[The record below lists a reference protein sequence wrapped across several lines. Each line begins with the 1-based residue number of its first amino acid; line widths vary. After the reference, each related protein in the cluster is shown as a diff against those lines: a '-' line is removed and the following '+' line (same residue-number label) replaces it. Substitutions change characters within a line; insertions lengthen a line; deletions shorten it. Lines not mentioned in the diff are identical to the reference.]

1 MIQILIGLVLMLI
14 LMGGHYDVSTGLYRL
29 RIDAFLMTMTV
40 FTFVLTSALL
50 LMCTIMGSTELPNSV
65 LYRINYLLA
74 TITYFPFTVGF
85 IFEEYMHGDVKQ
97 TIAGG
102 VLSIT
107 NSLIY
112 MFNLCVSYELRCLR
126 GRRRERQPKGG
137 KSKGAKKG
145 KGKGKKGGQSDID
158 ILMGRDRAA
167 GGAAGM
173 TGRIRNERDL
183 LATGDVETFHRLQ
196 QIQQMNRLLEND
208 PIMFHQQTSYM
219 LGAQQAYAQEQQQ
232 QYMAGGGGSPAAM
245 PAGLHS
251 GGASPA
257 AGGAPTG
264 DEFGRRG
271 GPRDDRL
278 ARRVVHEM
286 YRGEF
291 LPGEEYL
298 MQPAVGKEFIIP
310 IQVEGR
316 KSSQASASS
325 TPTEKSE
332 SESPKKGGKK
342 SPKKKGKKSPK
353 KGSKKGSKSKKKGSK
368 KGSKSK
374 KKGSKKGSKSKKKG
388 SKKGSKKKASKGKK
402 KKSKGKK
409 KKK

>member
-1 MIQILIGLVLMLI
+1 MTYYFTGFVRSPGGLLKMIQILIGLVLMLI

-74 TITYFPFTVGF
+74 TIAYFPFTVGF
-85 IFEEYMHGDVKQ
+85 IFEEYMHGDIKQ

-112 MFNLCVSYELRCLR
+112 MFNLCVSYELRCLKSR
-126 GRRRERQPKGG
+126 HYERKPKRKRSKHKG
-137 KSKGAKKG
+137 K
-145 KGKGKKGGQSDID
+145 KGKGKKGGMSEMD
-158 ILMGRDRAA
+158 ILMGRDRAS
-167 GGAAGM
+167 GATSGV

-219 LGAQQAYAQEQQQ
+219 LGAQQAYGQEQQ
-232 QYMAGGGGSPAAM
+232 QYMAQAGGGSPAAM
-245 PAGLHS
+245 TAG
-251 GGASPA
+251 SPA
-257 AGGAPTG
+257 AGGGPMA
-264 DEFGRRG
+264 DEFGRR
-271 GPRDDRL
+271 PRDDRL
-278 ARRVVHEM
+278 ARRVVHEV

-316 KSSQASASS
+316 K
-325 TPTEKSE
+325 TPTTSATTT
-332 SESPKKGGKK
+332 STTHST
-342 SPKKKGKKSPK
+342 
-353 KGSKKGSKSKKKGSK
+353 
-368 KGSKSK
+368 
-374 KKGSKKGSKSKKKG
+374 
-388 SKKGSKKKASKGKK
+388 AYVVM
-402 KKSKGKK
+402 
-409 KKK
+409 

>member
-85 IFEEYMHGDVKQ
+85 IFEEYMHGDIKQ

-112 MFNLCVSYELRCLR
+112 MFNLCVSYELRCLKS
-126 GRRRERQPKGG
+126 RRRERKPKGG
-137 KSKGAKKG
+137 RHKHRGRKS
-145 KGKGKKGGQSDID
+145 KGKKGGMSEID
-158 ILMGRDRAA
+158 VLMGRDRAA
-167 GGAAGM
+167 GATAGL
-173 TGRIRNERDL
+173 TGHIRNERDL

-208 PIMFHQQTSYM
+208 PIMFHQQTM

-232 QYMAGGGGSPAAM
+232 YMAQAGGGSPAAIA
-245 PAGLHS
+245 AGLHS
-251 GGASPA
+251 GGAPMA
-257 AGGAPTG
+257 
-264 DEFGRRG
+264 DEFGRR
-271 GPRDDRL
+271 PRDDRL
-278 ARRVVHEM
+278 ARRVVHEV

-316 KSSQASASS
+316 KTPTTSASTS
-325 TPTEKSE
+325 PSEKSE
-332 SESPKKGGKK
+332 SDSPKK
-342 SPKKKGKKSPK
+342 SPKKKGKKDSKHK
-353 KGSKKGSKSKKKGSK
+353 KKKSKKGSKRGSKHKKKR
-368 KGSKSK
+368 
-374 KKGSKKGSKSKKKG
+374 
-388 SKKGSKKKASKGKK
+388 SKKGSKKKHKKK

-409 KKK
+409 RKKKK

>member
-85 IFEEYMHGDVKQ
+85 IFEEYMHGDIKQ

-112 MFNLCVSYELRCLR
+112 MFNLCVSYELRCLKS
-126 GRRRERQPKGG
+126 RRRERKPKGG
-137 KSKGAKKG
+137 RHKHRGRKS
-145 KGKGKKGGQSDID
+145 KGKKGGMSEID
-158 ILMGRDRAA
+158 VLMGRDRAA
-167 GGAAGM
+167 GATAGM
-173 TGRIRNERDL
+173 TGHIRNERDL

-208 PIMFHQQTSYM
+208 PIMFHQQTM

-232 QYMAGGGGSPAAM
+232 YMAQAGGGSPAAM
-245 PAGLHS
+245 TAGLHS
-251 GGASPA
+251 GGAPMA
-257 AGGAPTG
+257 
-264 DEFGRRG
+264 DEFGRR
-271 GPRDDRL
+271 PRDDRL
-278 ARRVVHEM
+278 ARRVVHEV

-316 KSSQASASS
+316 KTPTTSASTS
-325 TPTEKSE
+325 PSEKSE
-332 SESPKKGGKK
+332 SDSPKK
-342 SPKKKGKKSPK
+342 SPKKKGKKGSKHK
-353 KGSKKGSKSKKKGSK
+353 KKKSKKGSKRGSKHKKKR
-368 KGSKSK
+368 
-374 KKGSKKGSKSKKKG
+374 
-388 SKKGSKKKASKGKK
+388 SKKGSKKKHKKK

-409 KKK
+409 RKKKK

>member
-1 MIQILIGLVLMLI
+1 MLI
-14 LMGGHYDVSTGLYRL
+14 LMGGHYDISTGLYRL

-85 IFEEYMHGDVKQ
+85 IYEEYMHGDIKQ

-112 MFNLCVSYELRCLR
+112 MFNLCVSYELRCLKSR
-126 GRRRERQPKGG
+126 HPERKPKRK
-137 KSKGAKKG
+137 KSKRKG
-145 KGKGKKGGQSDID
+145 KKGKGKKGGMSDID
-158 ILMGRDRAA
+158 ILMGRDQPA
-167 GGAAGM
+167 GATAGLS
-173 TGRIRNERDL
+173 GRVRNERDL
-183 LATGDVETFHRLQ
+183 LATGDVETFLRLQ

-208 PIMFHQQTSYM
+208 PIMFHQQTM
-219 LGAQQAYAQEQQQ
+219 LGAQQAYGQEQQ
-232 QYMAGGGGSPAAM
+232 QYMAQASGGSPST
-245 PAGLHS
+245 GLRS

-257 AGGAPTG
+257 AGGGPMA
-264 DEFGRRG
+264 DEFGRR
-271 GPRDDRL
+271 PRDDRL
-278 ARRVVHEM
+278 ARRVVHEV

-316 KSSQASASS
+316 K
-325 TPTEKSE
+325 TPTTSAATSPSETSE
-332 SESPKKGGKK
+332 SDSSKK
-342 SPKKKGKKSPK
+342 SSK
-353 KGSKKGSKSKKKGSK
+353 KGSKKGSKHKKKKKKKGSK
-368 KGSKSK
+368 NK
-374 KKGSKKGSKSKKKG
+374 KKKSKKGSKHKKKH
-388 SKKGSKKKASKGKK
+388 SKGKKK

-409 KKK
+409 KKKKK

>member
-1 MIQILIGLVLMLI
+1 MTYYFTGFVRSPGGLLKMIQILIGLVLMLI

-85 IFEEYMHGDVKQ
+85 IFEEYMHGDIKQ

-112 MFNLCVSYELRCLR
+112 MFNLCVSYELRCLKS
-126 GRRRERQPKGG
+126 RRRERKPKGG
-137 KSKGAKKG
+137 RHKHRGRKS
-145 KGKGKKGGQSDID
+145 KGKKGGMSEID
-158 ILMGRDRAA
+158 VLMGRDRAA
-167 GGAAGM
+167 GATAGL
-173 TGRIRNERDL
+173 TGHIRNERDL

-208 PIMFHQQTSYM
+208 PIMFHQQTM

-232 QYMAGGGGSPAAM
+232 YMAQAGGGSPAAIA
-245 PAGLHS
+245 AGLHS
-251 GGASPA
+251 GGAPMA
-257 AGGAPTG
+257 
-264 DEFGRRG
+264 DEFGRR
-271 GPRDDRL
+271 PRDDRL
-278 ARRVVHEM
+278 ARRVVHEV

-316 KSSQASASS
+316 KTPTTSASTS
-325 TPTEKSE
+325 PSEKSE
-332 SESPKKGGKK
+332 SDSPKK
-342 SPKKKGKKSPK
+342 SPKKKGKKDSKHK
-353 KGSKKGSKSKKKGSK
+353 KKKSKKGSKRGSKHKKKR
-368 KGSKSK
+368 
-374 KKGSKKGSKSKKKG
+374 
-388 SKKGSKKKASKGKK
+388 SKKGSKKKHKKK

-409 KKK
+409 RKKKK